1 MWDDACGLTG
11 RNNPITSYIN
21 PEGWES
27 WSTFS
32 VSKNWS
38 SDKQNNL
45 PNLLQQGRSRAR
57 IWIQLCPNLKV
68 MPLLLE
74 VLGLETW
81 VVPRILLEISD
92 SLAPSK
98 THLIRIC
105 IFARSPGDLICLF
118 KFECHC
124 SRRILPKHPAKWFCF
139 QSIKSWFIL
148 PLVEFSQ
155 NLLPF
160 LAAIYS
166 RAKTI

>member
-1 MWDDACGLTG
+1 MVHVGSLAETI
-11 RNNPITSYIN
+11 PSHPYIS
-21 PEGWES
+21 PEGWEFC
-27 WSTFS
+27 STFS

-45 PNLLQQGRSRAR
+45 LNLLQQGSSRAR
-57 IWIQLCPNLKV
+57 IWIQLCLNLKV

-81 VVPRILLEISD
+81 VASWILFDISD

-98 THLIRIC
+98 IHWIRIC

-118 KFECHC
+118 KFEYHC
-124 SRRILPKHPAKWFCF
+124 SRKILPKHPAKWFCF

-155 NLLPF
+155 NILLF
-160 LAAIYS
+160 LAEIYS
-166 RAKTI
+166 RTKTT